1 MTTPSTPTVSL
12 IMAVYNGETALRAS
26 IDSILTQTFSDFELI
41 IVDDG
46 STDNTP
52 VILSEYAARDSRVK
66 IVKNQK
72 NLGLTASLNVGIR
85 AARGKY
91 IARMDAGDTSEP
103 TRFEQQVAFLDAH
116 PDYGLLGT
124 WAVVVD
130 EHNKQVGVMK
140 YPTDHDTLRKI
151 MIRYNPFVHS
161 SVMMRR
167 SVLDAAGWYDERWK
181 YAQDYELFFR
191 MLQHSRGALLGEYLV
206 SYRVYPNSITRR
218 KNKLQTLF
226 AIKARMKAIRSGQYG
241 AWSYTALL
249 RPLIGYLLPYKG
261 KQLIKKFI

>member
-1 MTTPSTPTVSL
+1 MKYTVSL
-12 IMAVYNGETALRAS
+12 IMAVYNGEAALRAS
-26 IDSILTQTFSDFELI
+26 IDSILTQTFSDFELV

-46 STDNTP
+46 STDTTP
-52 VILSEYAARDSRVK
+52 AILSEYATRDNRVK

-72 NLGLTASLNVGIR
+72 NLGLTASLNVGIH
-85 AARGKY
+85 AASGTY

-103 TRFEQQVAFLDAH
+103 TRFEQQVAFLDTH
-116 PDYGLLGT
+116 PECGLLGT
-124 WAVVVD
+124 WAKIVNED
-130 EHNKQVGVMK
+130 GRQIGVMK

-191 MLQHSRGALLGEYLV
+191 MLRHGKVALLGEYLV

-226 AIKARMKAIRSGQYG
+226 AIKARVKAIRSGQYSV
-241 AWSYTALL
+241 WSYIALF